1 MLKLVFSKCD
11 YNSRAPSFTNEVEVF
26 NDLNDEHKQDL
37 GDSEVRTNV
46 MVLSKKILLNKK

>member
-1 MLKLVFSKCD
+1 MLKLLFSNCD
-11 YNSRAPSFTNEVEVF
+11 YSSRASFTNEVEVF

-46 MVLSKKILLNKK
+46 MVLSKKILLSKK